1 MINYTSWTIFLRYI
15 KAIGLTTSE
24 ELHSESEAERTKRTN
39 RKNYMSPYMRGIK
52 NQNIKQN
59 ATLISNIYQINMVYR
74 PAPELYVDVTY
85 HVNSLTDCL
94 GYT

>member
-1 MINYTSWTIFLRYI
+1 MLN
-15 KAIGLTTSE
+15 
-24 ELHSESEAERTKRTN
+24 ERMDKP
-39 RKNYMSPYMRGIK
+39 KNYMPPYYHMWGIK

-59 ATLISNIYQINMVYR
+59 ATLISNIYLINMVYHS
-74 PAPELYVDVTY
+74 APELYVDVTY